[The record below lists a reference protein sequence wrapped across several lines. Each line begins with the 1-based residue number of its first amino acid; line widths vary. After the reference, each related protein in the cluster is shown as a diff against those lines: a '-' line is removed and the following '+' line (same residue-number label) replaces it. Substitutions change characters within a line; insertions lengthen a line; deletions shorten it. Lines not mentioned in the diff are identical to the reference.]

1 MDETIIYEA
10 KVTKWI
16 LVRDV
21 LLMLIYIGFLLII
34 VDIINMIGM
43 KLNITNKKVYGK
55 IGILHTRR
63 LDSPLNKIN
72 NVGVTQNLL
81 GKIFNYGTIEI
92 KTSSLL
98 YEFKYIS
105 NPNEFL
111 NKLNAQIEQYDEDR
125 IKKQAEEIAKAMKQ

>member
-1 MDETIIYEA
+1 MEETTIYQA

-16 LVRDV
+16 FVRDV
-21 LLMLIYIGFLLII
+21 LLMFVYIGFLLII
-34 VDIINMIGM
+34 VDLVNTIGM
-43 KLNITNKKVYGK
+43 KLNITSKKVYGK
-55 IGILHTRR
+55 IGLLHTRR

-72 NVGVTQNLL
+72 NIGVTQNIF

-105 NPNEFL
+105 NPNEFISR
-111 NKLNAQIEQYDEDR
+111 LNAQIEQYDDDR
-125 IKKQAEEIAKAMKQ
+125 IRKQAEELAKAIKK

>member
-16 LVRDV
+16 FVRDV

>member
-16 LVRDV
+16 FVRDV

-125 IKKQAEEIAKAMKQ
+125 IKKQAEEER

>member
-1 MDETIIYEA
+1 M
-10 KVTKWI
+10 
-16 LVRDV
+16 
-21 LLMLIYIGFLLII
+21 
-34 VDIINMIGM
+34 
-43 KLNITNKKVYGK
+43 
-55 IGILHTRR
+55 HTRR